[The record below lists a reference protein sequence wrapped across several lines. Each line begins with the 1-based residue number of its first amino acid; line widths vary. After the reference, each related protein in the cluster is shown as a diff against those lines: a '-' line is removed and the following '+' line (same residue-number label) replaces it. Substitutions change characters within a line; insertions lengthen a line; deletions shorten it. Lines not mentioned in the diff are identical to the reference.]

1 MLFPA
6 DLASFLDLIRQHGNA
21 AYSFMFAYAAS
32 HSLLLAL
39 FAGYATHSGA
49 LNLGTLILVCWF
61 GSFTDDVIRFWIG
74 RRYGA
79 RLLERFQRFERPV
92 QTVVR
97 LTDRYY
103 VWMILFHRFPNG
115 VRGLAGLAYGI
126 SRLPWSAF
134 LVLNFVAA
142 GLWSGTVVSAGY
154 AFGQFS
160 EKSISDASSGL
171 GIVMLVAFLGLSWL
185 LSKKLDQIVERY

>member
-1 MLFPA
+1 LGGLALLFPA

-61 GSFTDDVIRFWIG
+61 GSFTGDVIRFWIG

-103 VWMILFHRFPNG
+103 VWMIL
-115 VRGLAGLAYGI
+115 
-126 SRLPWSAF
+126 
-134 LVLNFVAA
+134 FVAA

>member
-1 MLFPA
+1 
-6 DLASFLDLIRQHGNA
+6 
-21 AYSFMFAYAAS
+21 
-32 HSLLLAL
+32 
-39 FAGYATHSGA
+39 
-49 LNLGTLILVCWF
+49 
-61 GSFTDDVIRFWIG
+61 
-74 RRYGA
+74 
-79 RLLERFQRFERPV
+79 
-92 QTVVR
+92 
-97 LTDRYY
+97 
-103 VWMILFHRFPNG
+103 MILFHRFPNG
-115 VRGLAGLAYGI
+115 VRGLAGFAYGI
-126 SRLPWSAF
+126 SRLPWSTF